1 MHLVP
6 MGARRTADGSPV
18 EVNWETG
25 GEPMLLNPKTASFD
39 HLDEHSRDIM
49 AKTISFFE
57 DKGKARCKEDYHN
70 RVWYDDFLEFVSEN
84 RIFAT
89 LLTPAAYAGGDPEK
103 RWDTNRICAFNEI
116 LGFYG
121 LAYWYTWQVTILGL
135 GPLWMSDNEEIKN
148 KTATL
153 LDEGAI
159 FAFGLSEKAHG
170 ADLYSSEMAL
180 TPLEGGQYVADGG
193 KYYIGN
199 ANKAAIVST
208 FGKNTETDEYVW
220 FAADPTHDNYDLVKN
235 VVEWQSYVAEYA
247 LSGYPVTDADI
258 LSTGR
263 NAWDAALNTIN
274 IGKYNL
280 GWASIGICTHAL
292 YEAINHAAHRNLYG
306 KYVTD
311 FPHIRQLFV
320 DAYARLAAMKMFAE
334 RAADYMRSASAE
346 DRRYLLYN
354 PIVKMKVTT
363 QGEEVINHLWDVIA
377 ARGFEKDVYFENAAA
392 DIRALPKLEGTVHVN
407 MALIVKF
414 MANYFFNPA
423 DFPEISRRTDPA
435 NDDFLFNQG
444 PTKGLGNIRFHD
456 SAIAY
461 DSVDLPGTTVFK
473 VQIDALKTMLTTAP
487 PSTEQ
492 QRDMNY
498 LLTLGEMFTLVVYGQ
513 LIIEKSRMEGVS
525 DDLLDQ
531 IFDVMVRDFSRYATA
546 LYLTPG
552 LSDAQREACRPMIQA
567 PPDVP
572 ERFARVWTDCVS
584 PLTDA
589 YEMNP

>member
-1 MHLVP
+1 
-6 MGARRTADGSPV
+6 
-18 EVNWETG
+18 
-25 GEPMLLNPKTASFD
+25 
-39 HLDEHSRDIM
+39 
-49 AKTISFFE
+49 
-57 DKGKARCKEDYHN
+57 
-70 RVWYDDFLEFVSEN
+70 
-84 RIFAT
+84 
-89 LLTPAAYAGGDPEK
+89 
-103 RWDTNRICAFNEI
+103 
-116 LGFYG
+116 
-121 LAYWYTWQVTILGL
+121 
-135 GPLWMSDNEEIKN
+135 MSDNEEIKK
-148 KTATL
+148 KTARL
-153 LDEGAI
+153 LDDGAI

-180 TPLEGGQYVADGG
+180 TPLDDGQYVADGG

-220 FAADPTHDNYDLVKN
+220 FAADPTHGSYDLVKN

-247 LSGYPVTDADI
+247 LNGYPVAEADI

-263 NAWDAALNTIN
+263 DAWDAALNTIN
-274 IGKYNL
+274 VGKYNL
-280 GWASIGICTHAL
+280 GWASIGICTHAF

-320 DAYARLAAMKMFAE
+320 DAYARLTAMKMFAE

-363 QGEEVINHLWDVIA
+363 QGEDVINHLWDVIA

-423 DFPEISRRTDPA
+423 EFPVIPRREDPA
-435 NDDFLFNQG
+435 DDGFLFNQG
-444 PTKGLGNIRFHD
+444 PTKGLGNIQFHD

-461 DSVDLPGTTVFK
+461 DSVNLPSTKVFIA
-473 VQIDALKTMLTTAP
+473 QIEALKTMLVTAP
-487 PSTEQ
+487 PSSEQ

-525 DDLLDQ
+525 DNLLDQ
-531 IFDVMVRDFSRYATA
+531 IFNVMVRDFSRYATA

-552 LSDAQREACRPMIQA
+552 LSVSQREACRDMIQA
-567 PPDVP
+567 PPDDP

-589 YEMNP
+589 YEMRP